1 MASIASVT
9 LTDRDNPAA
18 TTTFNPREINAGVG
32 RLVAPG
38 PQGTAA
44 GEGVLTVSG
53 RQTPGLRFKSRTKL
67 AIPRVVEETV
77 NGVQVVKTLG
87 ISYVTIDFDI
97 DPMFTSQDCADLA
110 GFAESL
116 LSANQ
121 PFLSAVMYGRENV
134 HG

>member
-1 MASIASVT
+1 MASIAPVT
-9 LTDRDNPAA
+9 LTDRENPTV
-18 TTTFNPREINAGVG
+18 TTTFVPREINAGVG

-44 GEGVLTVSG
+44 GEGVLTISG
-53 RQTPGLRFKSRTKL
+53 RQTPGLRSKSRGKL

-87 ISYVTIDFDI
+87 VSYVTIDFDI

-110 GFAESL
+110 GFAESML
-116 LSANQ
+116 KADQ
-121 PFLSAVMYGRENV
+121 PFLAAVLYGRENV